1 MSGMSGGGTGA
12 RQWLAGYFRRQ
23 WRSLGAATL
32 LMAGRAGVL
41 VLLPWPLKFIV
52 DSVILGR
59 PLAPGLSRL
68 LPDPGL
74 HRLAVLDALG
84 ATLLVLGALDALLS
98 YAGSRLFLDGA
109 QRIAFAIRRDFFA
122 HLQRLPLGF
131 HRRHMSGELISRVSE
146 DVRAMQDFIVAAGI
160 DLMPHL
166 LTIAAILAVMLTMNW
181 RYGLM
186 TLAAAPVLAWV
197 AHHFAGRIR
206 ASTRRVRQREG
217 GLWGATQEVLGNVQ
231 LVQSLA
237 REELED
243 RRFAERAGAALE
255 AGMRAN
261 RIQAAFAP
269 AMNLVIASAT
279 ALIVWYGAVLV
290 LRGRLT
296 AGDLLVFLAYLRGIA
311 TPARQLAKA
320 GRIFGRAA
328 VALERLDEYRT
339 ETSPVADRVDAV
351 TPSAC
356 AGHLELR
363 GVSFGY
369 HASQPVVSDV
379 SFELRRGETVALV
392 GATGSGKSTL
402 GALVAR
408 FYDPGLGQ
416 VVLDGRDLRALR
428 LSWLRTRV
436 ALIPQEP
443 QLFQAP
449 VWENIAYGREGAGR
463 EDAIR
468 AAEAAGVDEI
478 LARLPNGYDTVVS
491 ERGLTLSG
499 GQRQCVAIARAML
512 SDAAVVVLD
521 EPSSSLDALTEQRL
535 MQALRRLA
543 RNRAALLI
551 AHRLETVVAA
561 DHILV
566 LDHGRVIQRGSH
578 SQLAS
583 QAGLYRELWQ
593 ACGSRETASPLRRVA
608 S

>member
-1 MSGMSGGGTGA
+1 
-12 RQWLAGYFRRQ
+12 
-23 WRSLGAATL
+23 
-32 LMAGRAGVL
+32 
-41 VLLPWPLKFIV
+41 
-52 DSVILGR
+52 
-59 PLAPGLSRL
+59 
-68 LPDPGL
+68 
-74 HRLAVLDALG
+74 
-84 ATLLVLGALDALLS
+84 
-98 YAGSRLFLDGA
+98 
-109 QRIAFAIRRDFFA
+109 
-122 HLQRLPLGF
+122 
-131 HRRHMSGELISRVSE
+131 
-146 DVRAMQDFIVAAGI
+146 MQDFIASAGI

-166 LTIAAILAVMLTMNW
+166 LTIAAILAVMLAMDW

-186 TLAAAPVLAWV
+186 TLAVAPLLAMV
-197 AHHFAGRIR
+197 AHRFTSRIR
-206 ASTRRVRQREG
+206 STTRRVRQREG

-243 RRFAERAGAALE
+243 LRFAERAGAALE

-269 AMNLVIASAT
+269 TMNLMIAT
-279 ALIVWYGAVLV
+279 ATGAIVWYGAALV

-320 GRIFGRAA
+320 GRVYGRAA

-339 ETSPVADRVDAV
+339 ETSSIADGPDALI
-351 TPSAC
+351 PPAC
-356 AGHLELR
+356 GAHVELR

-369 HASQPVVSDV
+369 RPSQPVVSDV
-379 SFELRRGETVALV
+379 SFELHRGETVALV

-402 GALVAR
+402 GALIAR

-416 VVLDGRDLRALR
+416 ILLDGRDIRDIR
-428 LSWLRTRV
+428 VSWLRRQI

-443 QLFQAP
+443 QLFHAS
-449 VWENIAYGREGAGR
+449 VWQNIAYGRQGAGR
-463 EDAIR
+463 EQSIQ
-468 AAEAAGVDEI
+468 AAQAAGVDEI

-512 SDAAVVVLD
+512 SEAAVVVLD
-521 EPSSSLDALTEQRL
+521 EPSSSVDALTEQRL

-551 AHRLETVVAA
+551 AHRLETVVSA
-561 DHILV
+561 DLILV
-566 LDHGRVIQRGSH
+566 LDRGRIAQRGNH
-578 SQLAS
+578 SQLIS
-583 QAGLYRELWQ
+583 QAGAYRELWQ
-593 ACGSRETASPLRRVA
+593 ACGAREATGPLRLVV